1 MPVLETLWEIVVF
14 VFWAFVFF
22 GVLIALF
29 SVIRDLFRD
38 SKLNGWLKALWV
50 VFLIFVPFLT
60 TLIYIIFRGRGMAER
75 AASEQQVAKQT
86 FDDYVQSV
94 AQVSPTDEIARA
106 KDLLDSGAISADE
119 FETLKRQALA
129 RA

>member
-1 MPVLETLWEIVVF
+1 MF

-38 SKLNGWLKALWV
+38 SKLNGWFKALWV

-75 AASEQQVAKQT
+75 AAAEQQVAKQT

-94 AQVSPTDEIARA
+94 AQASPTDEIARA
-106 KDLLDSGAISADE
+106 KELLDSGAISADE